1 MKKTERSKDR
11 KVWNSI
17 AEKDKKKTRGGGG
30 QRGMVIT
37 NFWSSVPDD
46 HWSKKIYG
54 LRWLLMS
61 DSLFILR
68 WTCCQTFL
76 HRCKN
81 PLLQA
86 IRSRL
91 HQWKSGCPGQ
101 EVRPCVSFS
110 ILCHFIFNAFQ
121 TWNQHAS
128 EHSYG
133 LLRKG
138 RAVGE
143 ARHNIFSFLVA
154 SAIWYFF
161 SISRVFH
168 HRSPSTG
175 VRGKVSWWSADVGRF
190 PMRRISRPGLW
201 LVKST
206 FHVRLKI

>member
-1 MKKTERSKDR
+1 MTERQKDR
-11 KVWNSI
+11 KTKRKRKNTKRQKF
-17 AEKDKKKTRGGGG
+17 EKDRKMKRQKSLKLNCRKRQKKTRGGGG
-30 QRGMVIT
+30 QGGMVIT
-37 NFWSSVPDD
+37 NFWSFVLDD
-46 HWSKKIYG
+46 HWSKKIY
-54 LRWLLMS
+54 RPQMIVDVWFWWS
-61 DSLFILR
+61 
-68 WTCCQTFL
+68 CCQTFL

-110 ILCHFIFNAFQ
+110 ILCHFIFIAFQ

-143 ARHNIFSFLVA
+143 ARHNIFRFPVA
-154 SAIWYFF
+154 SAIWYF
-161 SISRVFH
+161 
-168 HRSPSTG
+168 
-175 VRGKVSWWSADVGRF
+175 
-190 PMRRISRPGLW
+190 
-201 LVKST
+201 
-206 FHVRLKI
+206 